1 MLPRRAGGS
10 KTREDVAVGELL
22 VATGPP
28 GAGKSTVA
36 TVLAAGFSCSA
47 LVAGDQFFAF
57 INQGYV
63 APWLAEA
70 EAQNCV
76 VIDAAAAATGRL
88 AGGAYKVGYDGVI
101 TPSSVAEFA
110 AACEVPRLHYA
121 ILNVLSLQ
129 P

>member
-63 APWLAEA
+63 NAGLPPIVRASAP
-70 EAQNCV
+70 
-76 VIDAAAAATGRL
+76 AASETRTAKPAPPTRIATVASR
-88 AGGAYKVGYDGVI
+88 DGI
-101 TPSSVAEFA
+101 PSTAM
-110 AACEVPRLHYA
+110 P
-121 ILNVLSLQ
+121 Q
-129 P
+129 